1 MKIGKLAFFLII
13 ALVFWRLIAPFPHVA
28 NDLHFL
34 YPAGL
39 EANFSLP
46 VTFNDFEVGN
56 GLGERTI
63 FSMWFWPVR
72 TTFAI
77 LGKLGIS
84 FTYLMMILAFIP
96 MLALAALG
104 IYRLLG
110 EYKIGRWGKTAG
122 TLFYLLNTY
131 FLLLVDG
138 GQINLAITYALLPW
152 AFLYTKRAISVLSI
166 KSVLKALLPLWGIS
180 IFDPRAILILAILIL
195 LKFLIDIFY
204 KNMEAKMLL
213 NYLLLGVFLLVS
225 MLALHFYWVLPAWF
239 ARGEILPV
247 THERVSQV
255 SFLSFANI
263 GHSLILEAP
272 HWYKNIFGKVAPI
285 EAKFFLIPILVFLA
299 PILRKKDKVV
309 GFWLIVAVVA
319 VFLSKGSIP
328 PLGQIYSWLFSN
340 VPGFSFFRD
349 PTKFFF
355 LTALSYSVLIGVT
368 INQLDK
374 RFGRVVPLLLMFYLL
389 LLAAPVYMGKM
400 TGVFSKPINQKEYL
414 TLADKLSDDND
425 FGRILWIPTKA
436 PLGYSSPIHPSLEA
450 SRLTNLRPFASAI
463 AGTYETFN
471 YLRAPYVQYL
481 LDIAGIKY
489 IVYPYPDTRREVL
502 KQDNIDYYHWF
513 LGKIAD
519 SSWGHI
525 AGDLGG
531 KDSPVPVVEVNKH
544 QDRFFLSPNIWWV
557 IGSDRIYG
565 DLAELPDFDLS
576 KNALVFAEEHPGLS
590 QRLKEFPNAR
600 LLIYGKNDTDLAAN
614 FLDGSSFIF
623 PAKNLDFSPTA
634 SSGWW
639 KRETADLISWRGFLQ
654 EKYGIDNQDFDY
666 GGGWAVGEGNVELQI
681 LNDKLKKGNILLA
694 RVMESTKGGKI
705 EFYQGSYLVGVV
717 LTKPESVQDDANVR
731 WFEVGSLK
739 SEAPVEIKTYG
750 DINVVNALAS
760 IPVSEWSRIN
770 ELTRQYKKEE
780 KPLFKSAGEP
790 AVNYRRIN
798 STHYKVEVKGI
809 IDSAV
814 LAFSETYD
822 PLWQMNGKK
831 SFPLYSL
838 INGFHIDKDGTY
850 DIYFTPQRYVVPGL
864 IVSAIAFFSLVGFL
878 R

>member
-1 MKIGKLAFFLII
+1 MKIEKLVFFLIM

-46 VTFNDFEVGN
+46 TTFSDFEVGN

-72 TTFAI
+72 TAFAI
-77 LGKLGIS
+77 LGKFGIS
-84 FTYLMMILAFIP
+84 FTYSMIILAFVP

-152 AFLYTKRAISVLSI
+152 AFLYIKRAISVLSI

-180 IFDPRAILILAILIL
+180 IFDPRALLILAILIL

-225 MLALHFYWVLPAWF
+225 MLALHFYWILPAWF
-239 ARGEILPV
+239 ARGGILPA
-247 THERVSQV
+247 TYERVSQV

-272 HWYKNIFGKVAPI
+272 HWYKNVFGQIAPI

-414 TLADKLSDDND
+414 TLAGKLSQ
-425 FGRILWIPTKA
+425 T
-436 PLGYSSPIHPSLEA
+436 
-450 SRLTNLRPFASAI
+450 
-463 AGTYETFN
+463 
-471 YLRAPYVQYL
+471 
-481 LDIAGIKY
+481 
-489 IVYPYPDTRREVL
+489 
-502 KQDNIDYYHWF
+502 
-513 LGKIAD
+513 
-519 SSWGHI
+519 
-525 AGDLGG
+525 
-531 KDSPVPVVEVNKH
+531 
-544 QDRFFLSPNIWWV
+544 
-557 IGSDRIYG
+557 
-565 DLAELPDFDLS
+565 
-576 KNALVFAEEHPGLS
+576 
-590 QRLKEFPNAR
+590 
-600 LLIYGKNDTDLAAN
+600 
-614 FLDGSSFIF
+614 
-623 PAKNLDFSPTA
+623 
-634 SSGWW
+634 
-639 KRETADLISWRGFLQ
+639 
-654 EKYGIDNQDFDY
+654 
-666 GGGWAVGEGNVELQI
+666 
-681 LNDKLKKGNILLA
+681 
-694 RVMESTKGGKI
+694 
-705 EFYQGSYLVGVV
+705 
-717 LTKPESVQDDANVR
+717 
-731 WFEVGSLK
+731 
-739 SEAPVEIKTYG
+739 
-750 DINVVNALAS
+750 
-760 IPVSEWSRIN
+760 
-770 ELTRQYKKEE
+770 
-780 KPLFKSAGEP
+780 
-790 AVNYRRIN
+790 
-798 STHYKVEVKGI
+798 
-809 IDSAV
+809 
-814 LAFSETYD
+814 
-822 PLWQMNGKK
+822 
-831 SFPLYSL
+831 
-838 INGFHIDKDGTY
+838 
-850 DIYFTPQRYVVPGL
+850 
-864 IVSAIAFFSLVGFL
+864 
-878 R
+878 